1 MSPRDQLK
9 AATRRAHERVDQR
22 YSEFDLADAGHYRR
36 FLIAHQAVLPA
47 CEQLL
52 TRSGAVR
59 LLADWPLRLRTPA
72 LLADLATVG
81 ASPVPA
87 AHTIAPLS
95 PAAAFGMLYVTEGSR
110 LGGAVLA
117 QRVLHNADARCRAAT
132 RYLRHGEGRRFW
144 PSFLATFETA
154 LDLIGPLDLV
164 IASALGTFELFE
176 AAATPPSAA
185 A

>member
-1 MSPRDQLK
+1 MSLRDHLK
-9 AATRRAHERVDQR
+9 AATRSAHERVDEC
-22 YSEFDLADAGHYRR
+22 YSRFNLADAEHYRR
-36 FLIAHQAVLPA
+36 FLAAHHTVLPA

-52 TRSGAVR
+52 TRSGAGR

-72 LLADLATVG
+72 LLADLAAVG

-87 AHTIAPLS
+87 ACTVAPLS
-95 PAAAFGMLYVTEGSR
+95 TAAAFGMLYVTEGSR

-117 QRVLHNADARCRAAT
+117 RRVLHNADARCRAAT
-132 RYLRHGEGRRFW
+132 RYLRHGEGMRFW
-144 PSFLATFETA
+144 PSFLAAFETA
-154 LDLIGPLDLV
+154 LDVIGPLDLV
-164 IASALGTFELFE
+164 IALGTFELFE